1 MKNIGRMLVTA
12 AGLVLSFAFL
22 WAAQTAVNSW
32 TEDAVWFSVSGGT
45 NAMFTYVLGCSLGML
60 LAMAPW
66 LNNAQTP
73 RIARVLVGVMGFV
86 TLATGMVLVTQVI
99 PFGIHELAEF
109 EVADGWIMLAYTVLA
124 TVTGILAVLGAIFKV
139 TPEATQQ

>member
-1 MKNIGRMLVTA
+1 MKNLGRLLVTV

-22 WAAQTAVNSW
+22 WSAQTAVNAW

-45 NAMFTYVLGCSLGML
+45 NYMFSYTLGCTLGML
-60 LAMAPW
+60 LAMSPW
-66 LNNAQTP
+66 LNNSQTP
-73 RIARVLVGVMGFV
+73 IIARVLVGVMGFV
-86 TLATGMVLVTQVI
+86 TLATGMVLVTQVT

-109 EVADGWIMLAYTVLA
+109 QVADGWIMLAYTVLV
-124 TVTGILAVLGAIFKV
+124 TVTGILALIGTIFKV